1 MTTTKMIRL
10 AASLP
15 KGSPERRRILSSLSN
30 KPPAS
35 SPYSTSIRKVSE
47 QLRADDPRRKHVT
60 ALLKSASKLNG
71 KMFPKNSFLRR
82 FFDEKEVPETTFQ
95 VDVDGEL
102 HMIPNEVVLEHIA
115 LTTGKERETIEMTLR
130 KLDMANKSIN
140 HYLEFLAK
148 AIAKNYRA

>member
-15 KGSPERRRILSSLSN
+15 KGSPKRRRILSSLSSR
-30 KPPAS
+30 PPAS
-35 SPYSTSIRKVSE
+35 SPYSTTILKVAE
-47 QLRADDPRRKHVT
+47 QLHADDPRRKHVT
-60 ALLKSASKLNG
+60 ALLKSASKLDG
-71 KMFPKNSFLRR
+71 KMFPRNSFLRR

-95 VDVDGEL
+95 VDVDGDL

-130 KLDMANKSIN
+130 QLDRLNKSIN